1 MEQTPQTP
9 ASQAPA
15 TPKTHLQWGI
25 LIAVVMIVLFVVYY
39 VFSVPQQGFSR
50 WIPTL
55 LFVILIII
63 AQQSHAKA
71 LAHRVT
77 YGELFTNGF
86 KTTAVTTSL
95 YVVFLILFLIFIPGF
110 KEQSLQMAREA
121 MEKRGN
127 MTEEQINMAMSF
139 TEKYFT
145 VFMLAG
151 TIFGTLIAGA
161 IASLIGAAI
170 ARKEGKPAQPAS

>member
-1 MEQTPQTP
+1 MEQSPQV
-9 ASQAPA
+9 PA

-25 LIAVVMIVLFVVYY
+25 LIAVIMIVLFVVYY
-39 VFSVPQQGFSR
+39 VFAVPQQGFAR

-55 LFVILIII
+55 LFVVLIIL
-63 AQQSHAKA
+63 AQQAYGKA
-71 LAHRVT
+71 MAHRVT
-77 YGELFTNGF
+77 YGELFANGF

-95 YVVFLILFLIFIPGF
+95 YVLFLILFLIFVPGF
-110 KEQSLQMAREA
+110 KEQSLNMAREA
-121 MEKRGN
+121 MEKKGN
-127 MTEEQINMAMSF
+127 MTEDQINMAMSF
-139 TEKYFT
+139 TAKYFT

-170 ARKEGKPAQPAS
+170 ARKEGKSAPPAS